1 MSLEEQRQARIDKL
15 QRLRELEVNPYP
27 YSFDRSHSL
36 SELLAGPE
44 AFAESEEEVSVAGR
58 IRALRDHGKSI
69 FADIEDG
76 SGRFQVFVRK
86 AQVGERAFEVV
97 KLLELGDWVG
107 VGGTVF
113 KTRTEQWTV
122 GVRSIQVLSK
132 ALRPLP
138 EKWHGLKSV
147 ETRYRQRYVDLIMNP
162 EVREVFRTRSRI
174 VDIIRE
180 VFDAIGGLEVETPT
194 LQPLYGGASARPFET
209 HHNAL
214 GCTFYLRIAD
224 ELYLKRLIV
233 GGFECVYEICKDFR
247 NEGMSRVHNP
257 EFTMAEIYW
266 AYRDYTDM
274 MDLTERLVVTLAERL
289 KGGYT
294 FEYQGIEVDLTPPLE
309 RVPMVELV
317 RRHTGI
323 DAAALDQEGLR
334 QAAREWVRALAEAP
348 EQEASRD
355 SLVKLAAELGGWSWG
370 DLVAELFELAV
381 EPQLTAPTFVTDFPK
396 EISPLAKEH
405 RDDPRLTERFEL
417 FAAGKE
423 LANAFSEL
431 NDPLDQ
437 RSRFTA
443 EEAKR
448 EGGDEEAQTVDEDY
462 LRALE
467 FGMPPTGGLGIGVDR
482 LTMLFTN
489 QASIQDVI
497 LFPHMRPE
505 EF

>member
-36 SELLAGPE
+36 AELAATPE
-44 AFAESEEEVSVAGR
+44 AFAESEQEVSVAGR
-58 IRALRDHGKSI
+58 IRGLRDHGKSI
-69 FADIEDG
+69 FADVEDG
-76 SGRFQVFVRK
+76 SGRFQVFIRK
-86 AQVGERAFEVV
+86 SQVGDRGFEIA

-107 VGGTVF
+107 VTGTVF

-122 GVRSIQVLSK
+122 GVRSLHVLSK

-180 VFDAIGGLEVETPT
+180 VFNSIGGLEVETPT

-257 EFTMAEIYW
+257 EFTMVEIYW

-274 MDLTERLVVTLAERL
+274 MDLTERLVVTPAERI

-294 FEYQGIEVDLTPPLE
+294 FEYQGIEGDMTPPA

-323 DAAALDQEGLR
+323 EAAALDQDGLR
-334 QAAREWVRALAEAP
+334 QAAQEWVRALAEDP
-348 EQEASRD
+348 EQEAGRD
-355 SLVKLAAELGGWSWG
+355 GLVKLAAEIGGWAWG
-370 DLVAELFELAV
+370 DIVAELFELAV
-381 EPQLTAPTFVTDFPK
+381 EPELTAPTFVTDFPK
-396 EISPLAKEH
+396 EVSPLAKEH

-443 EEAKR
+443 EEVKR
-448 EGGDEEAQTVDEDY
+448 ESGDEEAQSVDEDY

-467 FGMPPTGGLGIGVDR
+467 YGMPPTGGLGIGVDR

>member
-1 MSLEEQRQARIDKL
+1 MSLEEQRQARISKL
-15 QRLRELEVNPYP
+15 QRLRELQVNPYP
-27 YSFDRSHSL
+27 YSFDRSHRL
-36 SELLAGPE
+36 SEVLAKAE
-44 AFAESEEEVSVAGR
+44 AFEESGEVLSVGGR
-58 IRALRDHGKSI
+58 IRGLRDHGKST
-69 FADIEDG
+69 FADIEDAT
-76 SGRFQVFVRK
+76 GRIQILIRQ
-86 AQVGERAFEVV
+86 AEVGESTHEIAR
-97 KLLELGDWVG
+97 LLELGDWIG
-107 VGGTVF
+107 VEGTVF
-113 KTRTEQWTV
+113 KTRTGEWTIA
-122 GVRSIQVLSK
+122 VRSLQVLAK

-162 EVREVFRTRSRI
+162 EVRDVFRTRSRI

-180 VFDAIGGLEVETPT
+180 VFNSIGGLEVETPT

-247 NEGMSRVHNP
+247 NEGMSRLHNP
-257 EFTMAEIYW
+257 EFTMVEIYW
-266 AYRDYTDM
+266 AYRDYSDM
-274 MDLTERLVVTLAERL
+274 MDLTERLIVTIAERL
-289 KGGYT
+289 NGIYEL
-294 FEYQGIEVDLTPPLE
+294 EYQGIQVDLTPPWQRL
-309 RVPMVELV
+309 PMVELV
-317 RRHTGI
+317 RRHTGV
-323 DAAALDQEGLR
+323 DASTLGQEELR
-334 QAAREWVRALAEAP
+334 LAARDWVCGFADSP
-348 EQEASRD
+348 EQESHRT
-355 SLVKLAAELGGWSWG
+355 SLLGLADELGTWRWG
-370 DLVAELFELAV
+370 EIVAELFELAV
-381 EPQLTAPTFVTDFPK
+381 EPELAAPTFVTDFPK

-417 FAAGKE
+417 FIAGKE

-437 RSRFTA
+437 RARFTA
-443 EEAKR
+443 EEEKR

-467 FGMPPTGGLGIGVDR
+467 YGMPPTGGLGIGVDR
-482 LTMLFTN
+482 LTMLFTD

-505 EF
+505 EI